1 LEFEPDADT
10 LVKQQRSI
18 GQKGGFMNFDGLVK
32 SHLQATLSSFGKR
45 LKLKSFPVRKIIS
58 FGPVRLSLALKIAS
72 CLRALAR
79 VLAI

>member
-1 LEFEPDADT
+1 LEFESDADT
-10 LVKQQRSI
+10 LVKHQRSI
-18 GQKGGFMNFDGLVK
+18 GQKGGMNFDGLVK